1 MIHNHKSHEKKEN
14 WMITHEKNSTPIQ
27 KLELYSC
34 YSLIF
39 KKKERKKYLFFS
51 SAHMGEMF
59 FSPVCQEHAQSCS
72 KVI

>member
-1 MIHNHKSHEKKEN
+1 
-14 WMITHEKNSTPIQ
+14 MITHEKNSTPIQ

-39 KKKERKKYLFFS
+39 RKKERKKYLFFS

-59 FSPVCQEHAQSCS
+59 FPLFVRNTHNPAL
-72 KVI
+72 K